1 MSSFKDFMDK
11 AQESPNQNLPASTTT
26 LASLQYS
33 LAAASCIISSP
44 FLSVNEEQKFS
55 EKVSSLVHD
64 KAFISEFSDRI
75 SEPSEQESE
84 DDFIERSSDVL
95 RKMLYKHFGIK
106 G

>member
-26 LASLQYS
+26 LASIQHS
-33 LAAASCIISSP
+33 LAGVSCTISSP
-44 FLSVNEEQKFS
+44 FLSVNEEKKFS
-55 EKVSSLVHD
+55 EKVSSLVYD
-64 KAFISEFSDRI
+64 KAFISEFSDQI
-75 SEPSEQESE
+75 SEPLEQESE